1 VVFATHLLEI
11 DVDVSISKGS
21 SRGAYMQ
28 RLIESEKQNGLLAT
42 NALAKKIK
50 DHFSLNNV
58 LYINAS
64 TFSAFS
70 TVTDIAD
77 TEIAY
82 YPKATNNSDTSIVIG
97 DPFSVLEQVDDNYDL
112 IIGDLPLGYKGA
124 SKSVEWKAGNI
135 NIKARKNWIIILK
148 SLFKLTRNGYGLF
161 LVEPAIVWSQEWKR
175 FTTVFNDSGFY
186 INAIFNS
193 PKNIYPE
200 TSIRP
205 LIILVSRSEGTG
217 LFIAEISD
225 ADSVAPILH
234 NLTENKSS
242 HYLETGVFVNES
254 DFEGFNNYKITKQI
268 EKLQT
273 QYKEFKEYR
282 LVDISTEISSGKQN
296 KNFEEKNNALY
307 IPGVGNSSVVY
318 NLRQTTLKHQNY
330 FQIVLD
336 QSVVLNE
343 YVSLFF
349 SSDLGR
355 LILESLY
362 VGTTF
367 PTTLKKYL
375 EQVSIPI
382 PNINEQ
388 KIIIT
393 ANHKLEKLEK
403 SIDEFKS
410 ELSLNPKSAISIQ
423 DNKVDD
429 LLEILNR
436 LSDVDKIRSLVR
448 CGESKTVEFKQT
460 LSLDIRTGKEKSK
473 DLIKSSLKTIVAF
486 LNTDGGNLLIG
497 IDDGGNVTGLGEEIA
512 TFHKKN
518 EDRLKD
524 KDRFFQYIRNLIR
537 DKICGDCDPL
547 TLVDYSIVDIDGMKV
562 LFVKCKRSTSPC
574 YYNKEEFFVRNN
586 PATDQLKEPKLHKY
600 IERHFP
606 DEAQG

>member
-1 VVFATHLLEI
+1 
-11 DVDVSISKGS
+11 
-21 SRGAYMQ
+21 MQ
-28 RLIESEKQNGLLAT
+28 RLRESEKQKGLLAT
-42 NALAKKIK
+42 NALAEKIK

-64 TFSAFS
+64 TFSVFS
-70 TVTDIAD
+70 TVTDIVN

-82 YPKATNNSDTSIVIG
+82 YPKATNNSNTSIIIG

-124 SKSVEWKAGNI
+124 SKSVEWKDGNI

-161 LVEPAIVWSQEWKR
+161 LVEPAILWSQEWER

-193 PKNIYPE
+193 PKNIFYPE
-200 TSIRP
+200 TSLRP

-234 NLTENKSS
+234 NLTENTSS

-254 DFEGFNNYKITKQI
+254 DFKGFNNYKITKQI

-273 QYKEFKEYR
+273 QYKEFEAYR
-282 LVDISTEISSGKQN
+282 LVDISTEISLGKQN

-307 IPGVGNSSVVY
+307 MPRVGNSPVVY
-318 NLRQTTLKHQNY
+318 DSHQTTLKHQNY
-330 FQIVLD
+330 FQIVLN

-362 VGTTF
+362 GGTIF
-367 PTTLKKYL
+367 PTTSKKDL

-388 KIIIT
+388 KIIIA

-423 DNKVDD
+423 DNKIDGM
-429 LLEILNR
+429 LNILNS
-436 LSDVDKIRSLVR
+436 LSAVDNIRSLIR
-448 CGESKTVEFKQT
+448 HGESKIVEFKQT
-460 LSLDIRTGKEKSK
+460 FSLNMRTGEKDK
-473 DLIKSSLKTIVAF
+473 RCEKSSLKTVVAF

-497 IDDGGNVTGLGEEIA
+497 VDDKGNITGLREEMDK
-512 TFHKKN
+512 FHKS
-518 EDRLKD
+518 EDKFRLH
-524 KDRFFQYIRNLIR
+524 FRNLIKG
-537 DKICGDCDPL
+537 KIGEEFYPFI
-547 TLVDYSIVDIDGMKV
+547 TWNIVNIDEMKV
-562 LFVKCKRSTSPC
+562 FLLNASLLLPPAIMRG
-574 YYNKEEFFVRNN
+574 RNF
-586 PATDQLKEPKLHKY
+586 L
-600 IERHFP
+600 
-606 DEAQG
+606 